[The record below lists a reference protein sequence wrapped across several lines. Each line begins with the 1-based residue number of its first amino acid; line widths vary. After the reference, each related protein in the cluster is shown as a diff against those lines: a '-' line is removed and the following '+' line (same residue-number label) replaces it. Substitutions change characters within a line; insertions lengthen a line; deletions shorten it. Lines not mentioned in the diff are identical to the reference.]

1 MVNAA
6 DMRERLIKVGVKPA
20 MSTPEE
26 FRVFLRKESK
36 HIEIVLKESNVQ

>member
-1 MVNAA
+1 MINAA
-6 DMRERLIKVGVKPA
+6 DMRERLIKVGVESA

-26 FRVFLRKESK
+26 FRGFLRKESK